1 MKILHVIDE
10 LKVGGAQTHLETM
23 LLAAARRYP
32 TFRHRVVG
40 LTEPGAIGDRM
51 RECGVDTTSL
61 SLRGA
66 IRGYRLD
73 RVTAAL
79 ARVIREEAPDVV
91 EAHLTWS
98 RLCALP
104 AARVAGVPVRIGYE
118 QGDTYF
124 TSLPFRSANFVLQLA
139 AQRIVV
145 CSQALADWAHQTHR
159 IARKRLWV
167 LHNCVDVS
175 RFTART
181 TGGACGPRW
190 GFGPNATVFVAA
202 GSLGHGVNKR
212 TDVCLRGLASARR
225 RGQDVALVIAGDGP
239 QRQELEQ
246 LANELGIAPFVRFLG
261 IRSDVPEV
269 MRGCDAFCHAA
280 PFEPFGI
287 VCVEAMATALPVIVP
302 DQGGMKEA
310 VEPGQTGLIYATLDS
325 EALGAAMAELARD
338 PERRRAFGLAGRQR
352 AEALFSADAYV
363 DTLYRD
369 YAELLSNAGRVNGT
383 PRRDK

>member
-1 MKILHVIDE
+1 M
-10 LKVGGAQTHLETM
+10 
-23 LLAAARRYP
+23 
-32 TFRHRVVG
+32 
-40 LTEPGAIGDRM
+40 
-51 RECGVDTTSL
+51 SL
-61 SLRGA
+61 NLRSA

-79 ARVIREEAPDVV
+79 ARVIRAEAPDVV

-98 RLCALP
+98 RLCGLP

-124 TSLPFRSANFVLQLA
+124 TSLPFRGANFVLQLA

-145 CSQALADWAHQTHR
+145 CSEALADWAHQTHR
-159 IARKRLWV
+159 ISRKRLWV

-175 RFTART
+175 RFTAGPL
-181 TGGACGPRW
+181 GGTSGLRW
-190 GFGPNATVFVAA
+190 GFGPNTTVFVAV

-212 TDVCLRGLASARR
+212 VDVCLRGVASARR

-239 QRQELEQ
+239 QRQELDQ
-246 LANELGIAPFVRFLG
+246 LANELGITPFVRFLG

-269 MRGCDAFCHAA
+269 MRNCDAFCHAA

-302 DQGGMKEA
+302 DQGGMQEA
-310 VEPGQTGLIYATLDS
+310 VVPGQTGLIYAALDS
-325 EALGAAMAELARD
+325 EALGAAMAALAEA
-338 PERRRAFGLAGRQR
+338 PERRQAFGLAGRRR
-352 AEALFSADAYV
+352 AEAFFSADAYV
-363 DTLYRD
+363 DTLYRG
-369 YAELLSNAGRVNGT
+369 YAELLSDVGRVNGT